1 MHAWLLAYY
10 YYSGWDGTLWLPTS
24 KQQAAGKEGSIL
36 HALHLIS
43 GDSGESPGL
52 QAHEKTEF
60 SSSPR
65 PALLASRL
73 PSIRATRL
81 DGTGQ
86 KGKKIE
92 EKKWLD
98 LGNSRQGG
106 F

>member
-10 YYSGWDGTLWLPTS
+10 YYSGWDGTLWLPTN

-36 HALHLIS
+36 LALHLI
-43 GDSGESPGL
+43 SGESPGL
-52 QAHEKTEF
+52 QADEKTEF

-86 KGKKIE
+86 KGEKIE